1 MWAKYDMLKLW
12 QTRAKHVKGKAL
24 NCGHF
29 LQEENP
35 TQTAKEVIE
44 FLS

>member
-1 MWAKYDMLKLW
+1 MDLW
-12 QTRAKHVKGKAL
+12 SARAEKVKGKAL

-35 TQTAKEVIE
+35 TQTANELIE